1 MKLAVHIAY
10 YNDAEDLKYL
20 ADKSADEIVKQMK
33 AGFGAITTIDNGNV
47 FAIEDFP
54 EDTIELTTDG
64 KYLVQNDTPTDLNL
78 IGEKNVSQSY
88 IDIYE
93 IEEVEDDE
101 WDEEEGVVD
110 FGGDDLDFG
119 EEDDEDDAAADGQP
133 ISIEEMKA
141 LEPTLKKLEWLEKND
156 NDALIDLWGDY
167 LDEILS
173 GWNIYDMDDFDEAMG
188 DLTPKEIM
196 EFSNGNFNSNHK
208 YYAFNE
214 DFSAYISF
222 DTMADYECYVKEK
235 VNFAMFLKREGYI
248 L

>member
-1 MKLAVHIAY
+1 MAKKLAVHIAY

-20 ADKSADEIVKQMK
+20 ADKSADEIVEQMK

-64 KYLVQNDTPTDLNL
+64 RYLVQDDTPTDLNL
-78 IGEKNVSQSY
+78 IGEKKVSQSY
-88 IDIYE
+88 IDIYG

-110 FGGDDLDFG
+110 FGDDDLDFG
-119 EEDDEDDAAADGQP
+119 E
-133 ISIEEMKA
+133 EEMKA
-141 LEPTLKKLEWLEKND
+141 LEPTLEKLEWLEKND
-156 NDALIDLWGDY
+156 TPVLIDLWEDY

-173 GWNIYDMDDFDEAMG
+173 GWNIWEMEGFDEAME
-188 DLTPKEIM
+188 DFTPKEIM
-196 EFSNGNFNSNHK
+196 EFSDGNFNSNHK